1 MKLSFFFGGLILV
14 WILVSYL
21 ILGISAAITIL
32 TFGYVLTSLS
42 GVSLYAEFTIRYLY
56 EVLLFVVMLF
66 LVGIISNKKV
76 NEGVVVGFLT
86 LIALVYIWQTL
97 F

>member
-21 ILGISAAITIL
+21 ILGISAVITIL
-32 TFGYVLTSLS
+32 TFGYVSTSLS

>member
-32 TFGYVLTSLS
+32 TFGYVSTSLS